1 MKKKEIYIPIE
12 LKPRE
17 FISQVYLAGELA
29 KIGGR
34 VFIGSKVIINDLIKE
49 KKNNQGVFFY
59 KGGGGSYK
67 KFKKISTK
75 VKAIAVLDQE
85 LSPVMIEDDHNKFRF
100 TEGSVKYVS
109 RHYYISK
116 EMKEKAIK
124 YIKDIDPNTTRDVGW
139 PRVDLWQTSKHYIS
153 NESVKKIH
161 NKYGNDF
168 ILFSSDFAHNSKQLL
183 DERNLRLELLGA
195 KKTKDELE
203 SFRQLQKR
211 KYEYFLKFIDY
222 LHQVEND
229 NNISQI
235 IIRPHPAEDHEV
247 WKNKLNNFK
256 KIKLAY
262 DGEITPW
269 LLASKGLLHRGC
281 TTAIQAFISGIKIG
295 FLSNFADENNKSI
308 VSQVSTK
315 LNTHEEFSKWT
326 NSNLIE
332 PSFETNKN
340 ILKKHINFP
349 INGATKDIA
358 KDMMTLTG
366 NPVIQ
371 STITE
376 KFILNKIITKLF
388 FILKS
393 KKSKKNQPDK
403 LGNLGEYNKMLDGIT
418 SNEVNNYLLKMYPDE
433 KIQVTQLKK
442 DLCCIEK
449 LV

>member
-1 MKKKEIYIPIE
+1 M
-12 LKPRE
+12 
-17 FISQVYLAGELA
+17 
-29 KIGGR
+29 
-34 VFIGSKVIINDLIKE
+34 
-49 KKNNQGVFFY
+49 
-59 KGGGGSYK
+59 
-67 KFKKISTK
+67 
-75 VKAIAVLDQE
+75 
-85 LSPVMIEDDHNKFRF
+85 
-100 TEGSVKYVS
+100 
-109 RHYYISK
+109 
-116 EMKEKAIK
+116 
-124 YIKDIDPNTTRDVGW
+124 
-139 PRVDLWQTSKHYIS
+139 
-153 NESVKKIH
+153 
-161 NKYGNDF
+161 
-168 ILFSSDFAHNSKQLL
+168 
-183 DERNLRLELLGA
+183 
-195 KKTKDELE
+195 
-203 SFRQLQKR
+203 
-211 KYEYFLKFIDY
+211 
-222 LHQVEND
+222 
-229 NNISQI
+229 
-235 IIRPHPAEDHEV
+235 
-247 WKNKLNNFK
+247 
-256 KIKLAY
+256 
-262 DGEITPW
+262 
-269 LLASKGLLHRGC
+269 
-281 TTAIQAFISGIKIG
+281 
-295 FLSNFADENNKSI
+295 
-308 VSQVSTK
+308 SQVSTK